1 MRHSITTEKR
11 TIKVIQALGLC
22 FSIVGRITLSWLKG
36 EVSLQGTYSPFFLY
50 FKKHTNLQYNIKL
63 S

>member
-22 FSIVGRITLSWLKG
+22 FSIVGRITIRWLKG
-36 EVSLQGTYSPFFLY
+36 EISLQGTYSPFFLY